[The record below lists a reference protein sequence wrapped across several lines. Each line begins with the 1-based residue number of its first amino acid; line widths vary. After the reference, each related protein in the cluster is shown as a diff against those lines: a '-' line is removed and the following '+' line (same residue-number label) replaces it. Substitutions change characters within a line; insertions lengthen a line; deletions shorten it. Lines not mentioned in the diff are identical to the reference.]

1 MSYSTNGG
9 PQKPQRDLTGPIIGA
24 LAVIIAAVISALI
37 ALAAHSSGSSNASP
51 PSLSSPTASS
61 EGSSQASAPSA
72 AQPSSPQSPPA
83 RSFPSSPTPAVS
95 PLSTNIP
102 ILKPT
107 SDPGFN
113 LVWSG
118 KLAIN
123 AAGLRISSSGVYPA
137 SPEDWDLAYQSGGD
151 DVKWR
156 VNNQTSEDPAIF
168 SYTGSGTPGPA
179 WCRRA
184 FTSDQLTGTGTAEPG
199 DKDCYIDLHG
209 IVGYFQVIS
218 VGSDGP
224 IVTAWFWN
232 GPPP

>member
-1 MSYSTNGG
+1 MKAFRKNKWRKHLLPTMVLLFLSVSSSACSVTNN
-9 PQKPQRDLTGPIIGA
+9 
-24 LAVIIAAVISALI
+24 
-37 ALAAHSSGSSNASP
+37 SGSCDAQGGNNGVTCQGINSGEATPDNSANTDQ
-51 PSLSSPTASS
+51 SST
-61 EGSSQASAPSA
+61 SAPA
-72 AQPSSPQSPPA
+72 PAQATANDQ
-83 RSFPSSPTPAVS
+83 PTPTVS
-95 PLSTNIP
+95 PLSTNIRV
-102 ILKPT
+102 LKPT

-113 LVWSG
+113 LIWRG
-118 KLAIN
+118 KLSIN
-123 AAGLRISSSGVYPA
+123 AAGVRIASSGVYPA
-137 SPEDWDLAYQSGGD
+137 SPEDWDLAYQSGNS
-151 DVKWR
+151 DVKWH

-199 DKDCYIDLHG
+199 DRDCYIDLHG

-218 VGSDGP
+218 VGSNGP